1 MERRQ
6 LCHIERLEPA
16 LTAMKSALV
25 LLADAMLLGYL
36 RNRVLVRF
44 AAKRDHLFF
53 RGSGLS
59 HTRLV

>member
-1 MERRQ
+1 
-6 LCHIERLEPA
+6 
-16 LTAMKSALV
+16 MKSALV